1 MAEYT
6 SVDNELGDELYEHYR
21 FEASKGQ
28 SALRVDKFLMNL
40 IENTTRSK
48 IQNAIETETKAIF
61 NQISEL
67 IDHKYTQKKV
77 NGVEIDFK
85 LLDQRIADKFT
96 NYQQVLIKVCEHSQ
110 LKKYFRSYLKE
121 CFKHFKIICEQEY
134 QEWQKKNPDHAKADR
149 NAETGSSLQKSVFPF
164 SE

>member
-1 MAEYT
+1 MI
-6 SVDNELGDELYEHYR
+6 NKELNQEILE
-21 FEASKGQ
+21 Q
-28 SALRVDKFLMNL
+28 L
-40 IENTTRSK
+40 
-48 IQNAIETETKAIF
+48 QNAIETETKAIF

-110 LKKYFRSYLKE
+110 LKKYSALTSRSVLNTLKL
-121 CFKHFKIICEQEY
+121 FVNKSIRSGKKKIQIMQKFTILNY
-134 QEWQKKNPDHAKADR
+134 QIGK
-149 NAETGSSLQKSVFPF
+149 
-164 SE
+164 

>member
-1 MAEYT
+1 
-6 SVDNELGDELYEHYR
+6 VINKELNQEILE
-21 FEASKGQ
+21 Q
-28 SALRVDKFLMNL
+28 L
-40 IENTTRSK
+40 
-48 IQNAIETETKAIF
+48 QNAIETETKAIF

-134 QEWQKKNPDHAKADR
+134 QEWQKKIQIM
-149 NAETGSSLQKSVFPF
+149 QKFTILNYQIGK
-164 SE
+164 

>member
-1 MAEYT
+1 MI
-6 SVDNELGDELYEHYR
+6 NKELNQEILE
-21 FEASKGQ
+21 Q
-28 SALRVDKFLMNL
+28 L
-40 IENTTRSK
+40 
-48 IQNAIETETKAIF
+48 QNAIETETKAI
-61 NQISEL
+61 

-134 QEWQKKNPDHAKADR
+134 QEWQKKIQIM
-149 NAETGSSLQKSVFPF
+149 QKFTILNYQIGK
-164 SE
+164 

>member
-1 MAEYT
+1 MI
-6 SVDNELGDELYEHYR
+6 NKELNQEILE
-21 FEASKGQ
+21 Q
-28 SALRVDKFLMNL
+28 L
-40 IENTTRSK
+40 
-48 IQNAIETETKAIF
+48 QNAIETETKAIF

-134 QEWQKKNPDHAKADR
+134 QEWQKKNPDHAKIYDIKLPDWKIATLPRRDNILTEDKLCYGAILLIKR
-149 NAETGSSLQKSVFPF
+149 LKI
-164 SE
+164 

>member
-1 MAEYT
+1 MI
-6 SVDNELGDELYEHYR
+6 NKELNQEILE
-21 FEASKGQ
+21 Q
-28 SALRVDKFLMNL
+28 L
-40 IENTTRSK
+40 
-48 IQNAIETETKAIF
+48 QNAIETETKAIF

-121 CFKHFKIICEQEY
+121 CFKHFKIIREQEY
-134 QEWQKKNPDHAKADR
+134 QEWQKKNPDNAKI
-149 NAETGSSLQKSVFPF
+149 
-164 SE
+164 